1 MIPLAAPPEMS
12 ARADAT
18 RASVLLVDDDPL
30 IVDALKFTLSDE
42 FEVHTASTREQ
53 AHRLLASLPRAP
65 ALALI
70 DLGLPP
76 TPHAPDEGYALI
88 SELVATRQLTRI
100 LVLSGQSD
108 RRNIQHALTLGAV
121 DFLQKPCDA
130 ELLRARL
137 HHQLLIL
144 EAETARGAPRVQSS
158 ALLIGESAGMQ
169 ALRALIKQFANSPF
183 PVLIE
188 GESGVGKELVAAC
201 LHHEGERARRPL
213 LSLNCAA
220 FSPDLLET
228 HLFGAAKG
236 AYTGADRMRPGL
248 LEAVGAGTLIL
259 DEVGEMPLELQSK
272 LLRVLENG
280 EYYRLGETQPRHAQA
295 RIIAATNR
303 DLREATRSGEFR
315 ADLFHRLCVLT
326 IGVPPLRARGE
337 DWRTLLAH
345 FIALYQGTIE
355 PFQLAPA
362 AADLLAGYA
371 FPGNVRELRNIVVRL
386 GTKFG
391 GRLVEVGDLAPE
403 LEPTVRLARANE
415 ITAPEA
421 GAVAAR
427 LASPGFR
434 LEAEVATF
442 ERHLITAALSAAHGN
457 LSRAAR
463 LLGVNRTTLYSK
475 LARLGMHPPVEP

>member
-1 MIPLAAPPEMS
+1 M
-12 ARADAT
+12 
-18 RASVLLVDDDPL
+18 LVDDDPL

-42 FEVHTASTREQ
+42 FEVLTASTREQ
-53 AHRLLASLPRAP
+53 AHRLLASLPHPP

-88 SELVATRQLTRI
+88 SELVATRQMIRI

-121 DFLQKPCDA
+121 DFMPKPCDA

-144 EAETARGAPRVQSS
+144 EAESARRTARAQTPE
-158 ALLIGESAGMQ
+158 LLIGESASMQ
-169 ALRALIKQFANSPF
+169 TLRALITQFANSPF

-201 LHHEGERARRPL
+201 LHREGQRAPRPL

-220 FSPDLLET
+220 FSPDLVET

-236 AYTGADRMRPGL
+236 AYTGADKTRPGL
-248 LEAVGAGTLIL
+248 LDEVGGGTLFL
-259 DEVGEMPLELQSK
+259 DEVGEMPFELQTK

-280 EYYRLGETQPRHAQA
+280 EYYRLGETQPRRAEA

-303 DLREATRSGEFR
+303 DLREATRCGQFR
-315 ADLFHRLCVLT
+315 ADLFHRLSVLT
-326 IGVPPLRARGE
+326 IGVPPLRARGQ
-337 DWRTLLAH
+337 DWRVLCAH
-345 FIALYQGTIE
+345 FIALYHGTIE

-362 AADLLAGYA
+362 AADLLTAYA

-391 GRLVEVGDLAPE
+391 ARLVTVPDLAPE
-403 LEPTVRLARANE
+403 LEPAVPLARAGE
-415 ITAPEA
+415 LCAAEDY
-421 GAVAAR
+421 AAR
-427 LASPGFR
+427 LTTPGFR
-434 LEAEVATF
+434 LEAEVAAF
-442 ERHLITAALSAAHGN
+442 ERRLISAALGAAHGN

-475 LARLGMHPPVEP
+475 LARLGMNPPTEP